1 MSGYSPESRE
11 DDPVHTVRA
20 LGRYAQMV
28 IELRDEYVKR
38 PQEDLLRQLDRRL
51 GEIEELRQE
60 LRARMERQA
69 DRSDEA

>member
-51 GEIEELRQE
+51 GEIEDLRQE